1 LLLVLSENSMKSEWV
16 MTEIRRARKT
26 EVKEGRRK
34 LFPIRL
40 VDYEPIRDWVCFDAD
55 HGKDLAVE
63 VREYYIPDFLNWKN
77 HDEFEKSFA
86 RLYADLK
93 ASAV

>member
-1 LLLVLSENSMKSEWV
+1 MKSVWV

-26 EVKEGRRK
+26 ELKEGRRK

-40 VDYEPIRDWVCFDAD
+40 VDYEAIREWACFDAD

-63 VREYYIPDFLNWKN
+63 VREYYIPDFSNWKN
-77 HDEFEKSFA
+77 HDDFEREFN
-86 RLYADLK
+86 RLYESLK
-93 ASAV
+93 AEA